1 LHSVWRRDDVPPGP
15 CPAVRRRLDA
25 AADWAALVRTGWR
38 PAFAHAADPV
48 APWAERAWRLL
59 GLHLPRLAGRLGPW
73 VSAPVPLQPC
83 LCDVWHDH
91 VLFEGDAVTGLV
103 DYGGVKHDH
112 VSADLSRLLGSL
124 VPDDPGLTAAGL
136 EAYLRLRP
144 LSGQEQA
151 LVAALDE
158 TGTLLGAANWLRWL
172 YHDGRL
178 FEDRSTVAC
187 RLAELVG
194 RLERRELA

>member
-1 LHSVWRRDDVPPGP
+1 ML
-15 CPAVRRRLDA
+15 
-25 AADWAALVRTGWR
+25 
-38 PAFAHAADPV
+38 
-48 APWAERAWRLL
+48 
-59 GLHLPRLAGRLGPW
+59 
-73 VSAPVPLQPC
+73 LQPC

-103 DYGGVKHDH
+103 DYGSVKRDH

-172 YHDGRL
+172 YHDGRR
-178 FEDRSTVAC
+178 FEDRSAVAR

-194 RLERRELA
+194 RLERRVFA